1 MRVPFVAVLLVG
13 ILIEYDNPM
22 TPRTLPAILLALCAL
37 PAAAA
42 EKVEFARDIRP
53 ILARHCWSCHGPDE
67 ATREAGLRLDIREL
81 AIAKKAFIPGDA
93 AKSKM
98 VSRLHAAKADVVMP
112 PPESKK
118 PLTDK
123 QKQLLKDWIDQ
134 GADYAPHWAFRPPV
148 RPAIPTVSNAAWV
161 RNPIDAFVLKRL
173 DRDGLKPSPEADKA
187 TLLRRVTLDLT
198 GLPPT
203 PADIAAFLADVSP
216 TAYEKVVDRLV
227 ASSAYAERMAMGWL
241 DAARFADTNGF
252 NNDED
257 RTQWPWRDW
266 VIDAF
271 RKNMPFDQF
280 LTEQLAGDL
289 LPTPTLSQQ
298 VATAFLRNQTHNTEG
313 GIIQEEYR
321 VEYVADR
328 VHTTA
333 TVFLGLSLGC
343 ARCHDHKFDPV
354 TQREYYRFF
363 AFFNSV
369 PEKQASYSNFAAAE
383 PYIMAPSR
391 EQQRQLDSWNQEIA
405 KLQQELQAAL
415 SVRQEVRNQLYP
427 HEIAQAFVGSANLP
441 VMNAISTVSKKIA
454 LHSDPAIAKAM
465 YFMNEKVQNIR
476 VKIVNLVMQSDQLK
490 KTAPPVMVMKDT
502 PTPRDTF
509 ILKRGAY
516 DQHGEKVAPGLPAA
530 LAGHPD
536 AAKNRLD
543 LAKWMT
549 GPDHSL
555 TARVAVN
562 RWWQSYFGT
571 GLVKTVEDFGLTGDL
586 PSHPELL
593 DYLATELVQSKWDIR
608 AIQRLIVTSATYRQS
623 SKMTKESAE
632 RDPDNKLLARGP
644 RHRLSAETIRDNALA
659 VSGLLKE
666 QVGGPSVKPYQP
678 AGLWEDVTVSRRGV
692 YVADTGD
699 GLYRRTMYTFW
710 KRTCPPPTLQSF
722 DAPNREVCVARRAV
736 TNTPL
741 QALILL
747 NDPTYVE
754 AGRKLA
760 ERMVKGGKTADE
772 RLAVGYQLAVARTPE
787 PAERAILMEMQAN
800 ALAKFS
806 KDPDAAKKLLA
817 VGASPKDP
825 TLNEAE
831 LASWTVVAGAILNLD
846 ETITKR

>member
-1 MRVPFVAVLLVG
+1 
-13 ILIEYDNPM
+13 M
-22 TPRTLPAILLALCAL
+22 TPRTLPAILLALGAL

-42 EKVEFARDIRP
+42 DKVEFARDIRP

-81 AIAKKAFIPGDA
+81 ALAKKAFVPGDA
-93 AKSKM
+93 AKSKLFA
-98 VSRLHAAKADVVMP
+98 RLHATKADAVMP

-118 PLTDK
+118 PLTDR

-134 GADYAPHWAFRPPV
+134 GADFAPHWAFRPPV
-148 RPAIPTVSNAAWV
+148 RPAIPAVSNAAWV
-161 RNPIDAFVLKRL
+161 RNPVDAFVLKRL

-203 PADIAAFLADVSP
+203 PADLAAFLADPSP
-216 TAYEKVVDRLV
+216 TAYEKVVDRLL
-227 ASSAYAERMAMGWL
+227 ASPAYAERMAMGWL

-289 LPTPTLSQQ
+289 LPNPTLSQQ

-383 PYIMAPSR
+383 PFIMAPSAA
-391 EQQRQLDSWNQEIA
+391 Q
-405 KLQQELQAAL
+405 QAAL
-415 SVRQEVRNQLYP
+415 VGFQNERLELELKVTGTETTALFARSDAGVHP
-427 HEIAQAFVGSANLP
+427 HEVAQLLTGAWNPLNALGTIA
-441 VMNAISTVSKKIA
+441 KKKAAVRDPKIGRA
-454 LHSDPAIAKAM
+454 MLGFTDPAFGQLLMRQKDLAKKKAD
-465 YFMNEKVQNIR
+465 FEKTV
-476 VKIVNLVMQSDQLK
+476 
-490 KTAPPVMVMKDT
+490 PPVMVMKDT
-502 PTPRDTF
+502 PMPRDTF

-543 LAKWMT
+543 LATWMT
-549 GPDHSL
+549 GPDHPL

-586 PSHPELL
+586 PSHPDLL
-593 DYLATELVQSKWDIR
+593 DFLATELVQSKWDVR
-608 AIQRLIVTSATYRQS
+608 AMQKLIVTSATYRQS
-623 SKMTKESAE
+623 SKMTKETAE
-632 RDPDNKLLARGP
+632 RDPENKLLARGP

-666 QVGGPSVKPYQP
+666 HVGGPSVKPYQP

-760 ERMVKGGKTADE
+760 ERMLKAGKTPAE
-772 RLAVGYQLAVARTPE
+772 RLAAGYQLAVARAPE
-787 PAERAILMEMQAN
+787 PAERVILVEMQAN

-806 KDPDAAKKLLA
+806 KDADAAKKLLA
-817 VGASPKDP
+817 VGASPKDA

-831 LASWTVVAGAILNLD
+831 LASWAVVAGAILNLD

>member
-1 MRVPFVAVLLVG
+1 
-13 ILIEYDNPM
+13 M
-22 TPRTLPAILLALCAL
+22 TPRTLPALLLALCAL

-42 EKVEFARDIRP
+42 DKVEFARDVRP

-67 ATREAGLRLDIREL
+67 ATREGGLRLDIREL
-81 AIAKKAFIPGDA
+81 AVAKKAIVPGDA
-93 AKSKM
+93 AKSKLLTR
-98 VSRLHAAKADVVMP
+98 VHATKADQVMP

-118 PLTDK
+118 PLTDA
-123 QKQLLKDWIDQ
+123 QKQLLKDWLDQ
-134 GADYAPHWAFRPPV
+134 GADFAPHWAFRPPQ
-148 RPAIPTVSNAAWV
+148 RPAVPAVKGPV
-161 RNPIDAFVLKRL
+161 RNPIDAFVLQRL
-173 DRDGLKPSPEADKA
+173 ERDGLSPAPEADKA

-203 PADIAAFLADVSP
+203 PADVSAFLADSSP
-216 TAYEKVVDRLV
+216 TAYETVVDRLL
-227 ASSAYAERMAMGWL
+227 ASPAYAEKMAMGWL

-354 TQREYYRFF
+354 TQKEYYRFF

-383 PYIMAPSR
+383 PYIMAPSVAQQAKLAEFKA
-391 EQQRQLDSWNQEIA
+391 EQENLDRQLAMVESAQP
-405 KLQQELQAAL
+405 
-415 SVRQEVRNQLYP
+415 EVVAGPLP
-427 HEIAQAFVGSANLP
+427 HEIAQLLIGVRHPLNAVGTLAKKSAAAGNP
-441 VMNAISTVSKKIA
+441 KVGQAMRPFT
-454 LHSDPAIAKAM
+454 DPTSGR
-465 YFMNEKVQNIR
+465 IR
-476 VKIVNLVMQSDQLK
+476 VKLK
-490 KTAPPVMVMKDT
+490 DLAKRKADFEKTIPPVMVMKDT

-509 ILKRGAY
+509 VLKRGAY

-549 GPDHSL
+549 SPDHPL

-562 RWWQSYFGT
+562 RWWASYFGT

-586 PSHPELL
+586 PSHPDLL
-593 DYLATELVQSKWDIR
+593 DDLATELVQSKWDVR
-608 AIQRLIVTSATYRQS
+608 AIQKLIVMSGTYRQS
-623 SKMTKESAE
+623 SKMTKETAE

-659 VSGLLKE
+659 VSGLLKT

-692 YVADTGD
+692 YVADAGD

-710 KRTCPPPTLQSF
+710 KRTCPPPSLQAF

-760 ERMVKGGKTADE
+760 ERMLREGKTPFE
-772 RLAVGYQLAVARTPE
+772 RLNIGYQLAVARLPE
-787 PAERAILMEMQAN
+787 PTERSILFEM
-800 ALAKFS
+800 LAAATATFN
-806 KDPDAAKKLLA
+806 KDAAAAKKLLA
-817 VGASPKDP
+817 VGAAPKDA

-831 LASWTVVAGAILNLD
+831 LAAWTVVAGAILNLD

>member
-1 MRVPFVAVLLVG
+1 M
-13 ILIEYDNPM
+13 
-22 TPRTLPAILLALCAL
+22 
-37 PAAAA
+37 
-42 EKVEFARDIRP
+42 FA
-53 ILARHCWSCHGPDE
+53 
-67 ATREAGLRLDIREL
+67 
-81 AIAKKAFIPGDA
+81 
-93 AKSKM
+93 
-98 VSRLHAAKADVVMP
+98 RLHAAKADVVMP

-118 PLTDK
+118 PLTDR
-123 QKQLLKDWIDQ
+123 QKQLLKDWLDQ
-134 GADYAPHWAFRPPV
+134 GADYAPHWAYRPPV
-148 RPAIPTVSNAAWV
+148 RPAIPAVSNAAWV
-161 RNPIDAFVLKRL
+161 RNPVDAFVLNRL
-173 DRDGLKPSPEADKA
+173 DREGLKPAPEADKA

-198 GLPPT
+198 GLPPA
-203 PADIAAFLADVSP
+203 PAALAAFLADVSP
-216 TAYEKVVDRLV
+216 AAYEKVVDRLL
-227 ASSAYAERMAMGWL
+227 ATPAYAERMAMGWL

-289 LPTPTLSQQ
+289 LPNPTLSQQ

-354 TQREYYRFF
+354 TQKEYYRFF

-383 PYIMAPSR
+383 PYILAPTAA
-391 EQQRQLDSWNQEIA
+391 QQATLAGFEKDRLDLERQATTAEATPRPADA
-405 KLQQELQAAL
+405 T
-415 SVRQEVRNQLYP
+415 VHP
-427 HEIAQAFVGSANLP
+427 HEIAQLLIGVRHPL
-441 VMNAISTVSKKIA
+441 NAVATVAKKTVTAGDAKIGKA
-454 LHSDPAIAKAM
+454 MRPFTDPAARQLRVRLNDLAKKKAD
-465 YFMNEKVQNIR
+465 FEKAI
-476 VKIVNLVMQSDQLK
+476 
-490 KTAPPVMVMKDT
+490 PPVMVMKDT

-509 ILKRGAY
+509 LLKRGAY

-549 GPDHSL
+549 SPGHPL

-562 RWWQSYFGT
+562 RWWASYFGT

-586 PSHPELL
+586 PTHPELL
-593 DYLATELVQSKWDIR
+593 DYLATELVQSKWDVR
-608 AIQRLIVTSATYRQS
+608 AMQKLIVVSATYRQS
-623 SKMTKESAE
+623 SRFRIADFGLRNEDKPKPAGIGSAVFNPQSALRTPQLE
-632 RDPDNKLLARGP
+632 DPDNKLLARGP

-666 QVGGPSVKPYQP
+666 EVGGPSVKPYQP

-760 ERMVKGGKTADE
+760 ERMMRAGTSADE
-772 RLAVGYQLAVARTPE
+772 RLTAGYQLAVARAPE
-787 PAERAILMEMQAN
+787 PAERAILTEMLA
-800 ALAKFS
+800 AATAKFA
-806 KDPDAAKKLLA
+806 KDADAAKKLLS
-817 VGASPKDP
+817 VGASPKDAV
-825 TLNEAE
+825 LNEVE
-831 LASWTVVAGAILNLD
+831 LASWAVVAGAILNLD